1 MNHDNAHC
9 LDFKKN
15 CPKKCFRAQLTREVE
30 EIEEL
35 QFIPL
40 TWAHFKGTE
49 ECPRGKKNDLY
60 SNRHMDSVH

>member
-15 CPKKCFRAQLTREVE
+15 CPKKCFRAQLVREVE

-49 ECPRGKKNDLY
+49 ECPRGKKNEK
-60 SNRHMDSVH
+60 NHTRI

>member
-15 CPKKCFRAQLTREVE
+15 CPKKCFRAQLVREVE
-30 EIEEL
+30 QSEEL
-35 QFIPL
+35 KEIPL

-49 ECPRGKKNDLY
+49 ECPRGKKNEADRET
-60 SNRHMDSVH
+60 N